1 MTVAELI
8 IALRALPQELQ
19 VVMASH
25 VSPDFVAPV
34 APVLDVVARGRD
46 AGWQLCDYDD
56 DGAITVVRIL
66 GVGEFDDRDQRP
78 KQPTH

>member
-8 IALRALPQELQ
+8 AALQALPQELQ

-34 APVLDVVARGRD
+34 APILDVVASGRD
-46 AGWQLCDYDD
+46 RGWELCDYED

-66 GVGEFDDRDQRP
+66 GVGEIDDRAERP
-78 KQPTH
+78 KPPTH